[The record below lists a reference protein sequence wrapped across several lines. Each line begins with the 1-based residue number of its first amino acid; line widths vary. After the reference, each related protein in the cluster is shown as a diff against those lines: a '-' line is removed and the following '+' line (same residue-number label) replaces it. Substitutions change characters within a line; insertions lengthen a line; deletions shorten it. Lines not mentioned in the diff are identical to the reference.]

1 MSTAQHLILFRYCIT
16 EIFYSQSKG
25 W

>member
-16 EIFYSQSKG
+16 EIFYSQSNG